1 MVTCAM
7 LIFAGFS
14 SAHAQFVPVP
24 SDENAD
30 GAATPPNLKV
40 LKTIPSAPFED
51 LSSLQTPEESTSGKT
66 ARVRIKEIDDAAWL
80 PFGAFQRGQYLKAME
95 LALPRAQ
102 LGDPAAQT
110 LLAELFAE
118 GFGVGRSMDDAVF
131 WYDQAAKNG
140 DPAAQYKL
148 ALLLTDGRYVE
159 RNDDRARELMK
170 QSAEAGN
177 AKAQFN
183 FAQLLVAE
191 KPGPVGIREAL
202 PFFEKSAARG
212 IPDAQYALSQIY
224 INALDVDEAKR
235 AIARRHLIAAARAG
249 YDTARLDLAIWL
261 IDGVGGDRDF
271 EAGFEWMSLAA
282 LTVMRDGLLALLIP
296 TIVIVIVG
304 LFTARVPA
312 IGAKIVIVFHVLAYG
327 LIRFVFDDVITLH
340 FIHLYAVLFAI
351 EVAIMLVCGWI
362 APRDRDWQ
370 FTRNEQV
377 DLTPW
382 PYAKPLAATFL
393 PTLAS
398 RRCQN
403 PARISCGRRQKIP
416 CRPAPPG
423 VRQWSPRPS
432 AGPRGG
438 KHSQSLRWRGRER

>member
-1 MVTCAM
+1 MSKNRLVIFAM
-7 LIFAGFS
+7 FIFAGLS

-24 SDENAD
+24 SDENGD
-30 GAATPPNLKV
+30 AATTPPNLKM

-51 LSSLQTPEESTSGKT
+51 LSSLQTPQDNASGKT
-66 ARVRIKEIDDAAWL
+66 DRVRTKEIDAAAWL
-80 PFGAFQRGQYLKAME
+80 PFGAFQRGQYLRAME

-148 ALLLTDGRYVE
+148 ALLLTDGRYIE

-177 AKAQFN
+177 PKAQFN
-183 FAQLLVAE
+183 YAQLLVAE

-224 INALDVDEAKR
+224 INALDVDDAKR
-235 AIARRHLIAAARAG
+235 AIARRHLISAARAG

-271 EAGFEWMSLAA
+271 DAGFEWMSLAA
-282 LTVMRDGLLALLIP
+282 LKGNVIAQNRLAHLYIQ
-296 TIVIVIVG
+296 
-304 LFTARVPA
+304 A
-312 IGAKIVIVFHVLAYG
+312 IGTRGNPIEAGKWYIISRRAG
-327 LIRFVFDDVITLH
+327 LEDASLEDFYQGLTV
-340 FIHLYAVLFAI
+340 
-351 EVAIMLVCGWI
+351 
-362 APRDRDWQ
+362 
-370 FTRNEQV
+370 EQQK
-377 DLTPW
+377 
-382 PYAKPLAATFL
+382 ASLAA
-393 PTLAS
+393 A
-398 RRCQN
+398 N
-403 PARISCGRRQKIP
+403 E
-416 CRPAPPG
+416 
-423 VRQWSPRPS
+423 
-432 AGPRGG
+432 
-438 KHSQSLRWRGRER
+438 LRF